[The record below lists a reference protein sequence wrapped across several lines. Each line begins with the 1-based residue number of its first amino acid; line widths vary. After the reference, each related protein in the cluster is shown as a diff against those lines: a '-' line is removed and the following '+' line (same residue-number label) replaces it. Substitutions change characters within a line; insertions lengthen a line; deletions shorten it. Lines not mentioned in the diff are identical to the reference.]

1 MASLELDF
9 YNRDVGGVRIV
20 LPDLIAP
27 LGIRSAVV
35 KIESIGRI
43 VALIRRDFE
52 FSGDHRGEAK
62 IRLTA
67 V

>member
-20 LPDLIAP
+20 LPDLIAS
-27 LGIRSAVV
+27 LGVRGAIV

-52 FSGDHRGEAK
+52 FAGDHWSEAK